1 MKATLWRLYSLAALP
16 QGRFMIDKDRLL
28 ASLSF
33 VDLSYFSIP
42 DKIRSLCRQLSD
54 LLSSAALLYI

>member
-33 VDLSYFSIP
+33 VGSVLFFYTG
-42 DKIRSLCRQLSD
+42 
-54 LLSSAALLYI
+54 